1 MTQDPEEAD
10 RSQVR
15 TVGSLVSRLL
25 ARPVLIG
32 AGVVLVMLLA
42 GLVGWRLTGG
52 GEYVAPTPTAAPV
65 VRADTEG
72 ARASLEQLVTG
83 VREGAEPDGEDAASV
98 AVRNARAIGVE
109 DVAARYVAESGNVA
123 ADGSWTADVEMS
135 WRTPGDPVLT
145 EELKVGFDAGGAITG
160 FSAAQGTRLPLWL
173 SGPVEVRR
181 TGSTLVVVQ
190 ASADV
195 ADRYAKL
202 AATAVDEV
210 RKVISWDDPR
220 LVLEVPATGLES
232 ALGAQPGAYSAVAAV
247 TATVD
252 GSTKAGTPLHV
263 WVNQGVIGDLD
274 APGAQVVITH
284 EATHAATDAPTGTNR
299 PMWLVEGFADYV
311 ALRETTLPLS
321 KTAGQILAQ
330 VRENG
335 APDHLPGKA
344 EFNTRSEHFGA
355 EYEAAWLACEVLA
368 EAGGEEAL
376 VDLYEETG
384 RGTALEKALQSSFG
398 FGEDEL
404 TARWRAHLSES
415 AA

>member
-1 MTQDPEEAD
+1 MTQHPEEAD

-15 TVGSLVSRLL
+15 TVGSLLSRP
-25 ARPVLIG
+25 ALIG
-32 AGVVLVMLLA
+32 AGLVLVMLLA
-42 GLVGWRLTGG
+42 GFVGWRLTGG
-52 GEYVAPTPTAAPV
+52 GEYVAPTPSSAPV

-72 ARASLEQLVTG
+72 ARASLDELVDG
-83 VREGAEPDGEDAASV
+83 VREGAEPDGENAASV
-98 AVRNARAIGVE
+98 ALRNAHAIGIE
-109 DVAARYVAESGNVA
+109 DVTARYLAEADNVEP
-123 ADGSWTADVEMS
+123 DGSWTADVEMS
-135 WRTPGDPVLT
+135 WRMPGDPVLT
-145 EELKVGFDAGGAITG
+145 EELKVGFDADGAITG

-190 ASADV
+190 ASAEV
-195 ADRYAKL
+195 ADRYAEL
-202 AATAVDEV
+202 ATTAVAGV
-210 RKVISWDDPR
+210 RKVIPWKDPR
-220 LVLEVPATGLES
+220 LVLEVPANGLDS
-232 ALGAQPGAYSAVAAV
+232 ALGAQPGTYAAVAAV

-274 APGAQVVITH
+274 APGAQIVITH
-284 EATHAATDAPTGTNR
+284 EATHAATDAATNTGR

-311 ALRETTLPLS
+311 ALRDTKLPLS

-368 EAGGEEAL
+368 EAGGEQAL

-384 RGTALEKALQSSFG
+384 RGIGLEKALQAGFG

-404 TARWRAHLSES
+404 TARWRTHLSHS
-415 AA
+415 AR

>member
-1 MTQDPEEAD
+1 
-10 RSQVR
+10 
-15 TVGSLVSRLL
+15 
-25 ARPVLIG
+25 
-32 AGVVLVMLLA
+32 
-42 GLVGWRLTGG
+42 
-52 GEYVAPTPTAAPV
+52 
-65 VRADTEG
+65 
-72 ARASLEQLVTG
+72 
-83 VREGAEPDGEDAASV
+83 
-98 AVRNARAIGVE
+98 
-109 DVAARYVAESGNVA
+109 
-123 ADGSWTADVEMS
+123 
-135 WRTPGDPVLT
+135 VLT
-145 EELKVGFDAGGAITG
+145 EELKVGFDADGAITG

-181 TGSTLVVVQ
+181 TDSTLVVVQ

-195 ADRYAKL
+195 ADRYAEL

-220 LVLEVPATGLES
+220 LVLEVPAAGLES

-311 ALRETTLPLS
+311 ALRDTTLPLS

-330 VRENG
+330 VREDG

-368 EAGGEEAL
+368 EAGGEQAL

-384 RGTALEKALQSSFG
+384 RGIALEKALQSGFG

-404 TARWRAHLSES
+404 TARWRAHLSDS

>member
-1 MTQDPEEAD
+1 M
-10 RSQVR
+10 R
-15 TVGSLVSRLL
+15 TVGSLLSRP
-25 ARPVLIG
+25 ALIG
-32 AGVVLVMLLA
+32 AALVLVMLLA
-42 GLVGWRLTGG
+42 GFVGWRLTGG
-52 GEYVAPTPTAAPV
+52 GEYVAPTPSSAPV

-72 ARASLEQLVTG
+72 ARASLDALVDG
-83 VREGAEPDGEDAASV
+83 VRDGAEPEGEDASSV
-98 AVRNARAIGVE
+98 AVRNARAIGLG
-109 DVAARYVAESGNVA
+109 DVTARYVAESGNVEP
-123 ADGSWTADVEMS
+123 DGSWTADVEMS
-135 WRTPGDPVLT
+135 WRSPGDPVLT
-145 EELKVGFDAGGAITG
+145 EELKVGFDAEGAITG

-181 TGSTLVVVQ
+181 TGSILVVAQ

-195 ADRYAKL
+195 ADRYAEL
-202 AATAVDEV
+202 ASTAVAGV
-210 RKVISWDDPR
+210 RKVIPWKNPR
-220 LVLEVPATGLES
+220 LVLEVPANGLDS
-232 ALGAQPGAYSAVAAV
+232 ALGAQPGTYAAVAAV

-274 APGAQVVITH
+274 APGAQIVITH
-284 EATHAATDAPTGTNR
+284 EATHAATDAATNTRR

-311 ALRETTLPLS
+311 ALRDTKLPLS

-368 EAGGEEAL
+368 EAGGEQAL

-384 RGTALEKALQSSFG
+384 RGIGLEKALQAGFG
-398 FGEDEL
+398 FGEEEL
-404 TARWRAHLSES
+404 TARWRTHLSHS
-415 AA
+415 AR

>member
-1 MTQDPEEAD
+1 M
-10 RSQVR
+10 R
-15 TVGSLVSRLL
+15 TVGSLLSRP
-25 ARPVLIG
+25 ALIG
-32 AGVVLVMLLA
+32 AALVLVMLLA
-42 GLVGWRLTGG
+42 GFVGWRLTGG
-52 GEYVAPTPTAAPV
+52 GEYVAPTPSSAPD

-72 ARASLEQLVTG
+72 ARASLDALVDG
-83 VREGAEPDGEDAASV
+83 VRDGAEPEGEDAASV
-98 AVRNARAIGVE
+98 AVRNARAIGLG
-109 DVAARYVAESGNVA
+109 DVTARYVAESGNVEP
-123 ADGSWTADVEMS
+123 DGSWTADVEMS
-135 WRTPGDPVLT
+135 WRSPGDPVLT
-145 EELKVGFDAGGAITG
+145 EELKVGFDAEGAITG
-160 FSAAQGTRLPLWL
+160 FSAAQGTRVPLWL

-181 TGSTLVVVQ
+181 TGSTLVIAQ

-195 ADRYAKL
+195 ADRYAEL
-202 AATAVDEV
+202 ASTAVAGV
-210 RKVISWDDPR
+210 RKVIPWKNPR
-220 LVLEVPATGLES
+220 LVLEVPANGLDS
-232 ALGAQPGAYSAVAAV
+232 ALGAQPGTYAAVAAV

-274 APGAQVVITH
+274 APGAQIVITH
-284 EATHAATDAPTGTNR
+284 EATHAATDAATNTRR

-311 ALRETTLPLS
+311 ALRDTKLPLS

-368 EAGGEEAL
+368 EAGGEQAL

-384 RGTALEKALQSSFG
+384 RGIGLEKALQAGFG
-398 FGEDEL
+398 FGEEEL
-404 TARWRAHLSES
+404 TARWRTHLSHS
-415 AA
+415 AR

>member
-1 MTQDPEEAD
+1 M
-10 RSQVR
+10 R
-15 TVGSLVSRLL
+15 TVGSLLSRLQ
-25 ARPVLIG
+25 AHPAVIG
-32 AGVVLVMLLA
+32 AALVLVMLLA
-42 GLVGWRLTGG
+42 GFVGWRLTGG
-52 GEYVAPTPTAAPV
+52 GEYVAPTPSTAPV

-72 ARASLEQLVTG
+72 ARASLEQLVGG

-98 AVRNARAIGVE
+98 AVRNAHAIGLE
-109 DVAARYVAESGNVA
+109 DVTARYVAEAGNVEQ
-123 ADGSWTADVEMS
+123 DGSFTADVEMS
-135 WRTPGDPVLT
+135 WRTPGDPALT
-145 EELKVGFDAGGAITG
+145 EELRVGFDAQGAITG
-160 FSAAQGTRLPLWL
+160 FSASEGTRMPLWL

-181 TGSTLVVVQ
+181 AGSSLVIVQ
-190 ASADV
+190 ASAEV
-195 ADRYAKL
+195 ADRYAEL
-202 AATAVDEV
+202 AATAVAQV
-210 RKVISWDDPR
+210 RKVIPWDRPR
-220 LVLEVPATGLES
+220 LVLEVPATGLDS
-232 ALGAQPGAYSAVAAV
+232 ALGAQQGTYTAVAAV

-252 GSTKAGTPLHV
+252 GSTKPGTPLHV

-284 EATHAATDAPTGTNR
+284 EATHAATDAATNVNR

-311 ALRETTLPLS
+311 ALRDTKLPLS

-368 EAGGEEAL
+368 EAGGEQAL

-384 RGTALEKALQSSFG
+384 RGIPLEKALQASFG

-404 TARWRAHLSES
+404 TARWRARLSHS
-415 AA
+415 AS

>member
-1 MTQDPEEAD
+1 M
-10 RSQVR
+10 R
-15 TVGSLVSRLL
+15 TVGSLLS
-25 ARPVLIG
+25 RPVLIG
-32 AGVVLVMLLA
+32 TGLVLVMLLA
-42 GLVGWRLTGG
+42 GFVGWRLTGG
-52 GEYVAPTPTAAPV
+52 GEYVAPTPTTAPV

-72 ARASLEQLVTG
+72 ARASLDELVGG
-83 VREGAEPDGEDAASV
+83 VRDGAEPEGDDAAAV
-98 AVRNARAIGVE
+98 AVRNARAIGIG
-109 DVAARYVAESGNVA
+109 DVTARYLAESGNVDR
-123 ADGSWTADVEMS
+123 DGSWTGDVEMS
-135 WRTPGDPVLT
+135 WRTPGDPTLT
-145 EELKVGFDAGGAITG
+145 EELQVGFDADGAITG

-181 TGSTLVVVQ
+181 TGSTLVVAQ
-190 ASADV
+190 ASAEV
-195 ADRYAKL
+195 ADRYAEL
-202 AATAVDEV
+202 ATTAVAEV
-210 RKVISWDDPR
+210 RKVIPWKDPR
-220 LVLEVPATGLES
+220 LVLEVPANGLDS
-232 ALGAQPGAYSAVAAV
+232 ALGAQPGTYTAVAAV

-274 APGAQVVITH
+274 SPGAQIVITH
-284 EATHAATDAPTGTNR
+284 EATHAATDAATNTSR

-311 ALRETTLPLS
+311 ALRDTKLPLS

-330 VRENG
+330 VREDG

-368 EAGGEEAL
+368 EAGGEQAL

-384 RGTALEKALQSSFG
+384 RGIGLEKALQAGFG

-404 TARWRAHLSES
+404 TARWRTHLSES
-415 AA
+415 AK

>member
-1 MTQDPEEAD
+1 M
-10 RSQVR
+10 R
-15 TVGSLVSRLL
+15 TVGSLVSRP
-25 ARPVLIG
+25 ALIG
-32 AGVVLVMLLA
+32 AVLVVVMLLA
-42 GLVGWRLTGG
+42 GFVGWRLTGG
-52 GEYVAPTPTAAPV
+52 GEYVAPTPSIAPV

-72 ARASLEQLVTG
+72 ARASLDELVDG
-83 VREGAEPDGEDAASV
+83 VREGAEPDGEDPASV
-98 AVRNARAIGVE
+98 AVRNANAIGIE
-109 DVAARYVAESGNVA
+109 DVTARYVAEADNVEPN
-123 ADGSWTADVEMS
+123 GSWTADVEMS
-135 WRTPGDPVLT
+135 WRAPGDPALT
-145 EELKVGFDAGGAITG
+145 EELKVGFDADGAITG

-181 TGSTLVVVQ
+181 TGSTLVLVQ
-190 ASADV
+190 GSAEV
-195 ADRYAKL
+195 ADRYAEL

-210 RKVISWDDPR
+210 REVISWDDPR
-220 LVLEVPATGLES
+220 LVLEVPAAGLES

-284 EATHAATDAPTGTNR
+284 EATHAATDAPTNTRR

-311 ALRETTLPLS
+311 ALRDTELPLS
-321 KTAGQILAQ
+321 KTAGQIIAQ

-335 APDHLPGKA
+335 APEKLPGTA

-355 EYEAAWLACEVLA
+355 EYEAAWLACEVLV
-368 EAGGEEAL
+368 EAGGEQAL

-384 RGTALEKALQSSFG
+384 RGIALEKALQSGFG

-404 TARWRAHLSES
+404 TARWRTHLSDS
-415 AA
+415 AK

>member
-1 MTQDPEEAD
+1 M
-10 RSQVR
+10 
-15 TVGSLVSRLL
+15 
-25 ARPVLIG
+25 
-32 AGVVLVMLLA
+32 LVMLLA
-42 GLVGWRLTGG
+42 GFVGWRLTGG
-52 GEYVAPTPTAAPV
+52 GEYVAPTPTTAPV

-72 ARASLEQLVTG
+72 ARASLDELVGG
-83 VREGAEPDGEDAASV
+83 VRDGAEPEGDDAAAV
-98 AVRNARAIGVE
+98 AVRNARAIGIG
-109 DVAARYVAESGNVA
+109 DVTARYLAESGNVDR
-123 ADGSWTADVEMS
+123 DGSWTGDVEMS
-135 WRTPGDPVLT
+135 WRTPGDPTLT
-145 EELKVGFDAGGAITG
+145 EELQVGFDADGAITG

-181 TGSTLVVVQ
+181 TGSTLVVAQ
-190 ASADV
+190 ASAEV
-195 ADRYAKL
+195 ADRYAEL
-202 AATAVDEV
+202 ATTAVAEV
-210 RKVISWDDPR
+210 RKVIPWKDPR
-220 LVLEVPATGLES
+220 LVLEVPANGLDS
-232 ALGAQPGAYSAVAAV
+232 ALGAQPGTYTAVAAV

-274 APGAQVVITH
+274 SPGAQIVITH
-284 EATHAATDAPTGTNR
+284 EATHAATDAATNTSR

-311 ALRETTLPLS
+311 ALRDTKLPLS

-330 VRENG
+330 VREDG

-368 EAGGEEAL
+368 EAGGEQAL

-384 RGTALEKALQSSFG
+384 RGIGLEKALQAGFG

-404 TARWRAHLSES
+404 TARWRTHLSES
-415 AA
+415 AK

>member
-1 MTQDPEEAD
+1 M
-10 RSQVR
+10 R
-15 TVGSLVSRLL
+15 TVGSLLSRIR
-25 ARPVLIG
+25 AHPATVG
-32 AGVVLVMLLA
+32 AGLVLVMLLA
-42 GLVGWRLTGG
+42 GFVGWRLTGG
-52 GEYVAPTPTAAPV
+52 GEYVAPTPSTAPV

-72 ARASLEQLVTG
+72 ARASLEQLVDG
-83 VREGAEPDGEDAASV
+83 VRQGAEPDGEDAASV
-98 AVRNARAIGVE
+98 AVRNAHAIGLE
-109 DVAARYVAESGNVA
+109 DVTARYVAEADNVES
-123 ADGSWTADVEMS
+123 DGSWTADVELS
-135 WRTPGDPVLT
+135 WRTPGDPALT
-145 EELKVGFDAGGAITG
+145 EELKVGFDAEGAITG

-190 ASADV
+190 AAAEV
-195 ADRYAKL
+195 ADRYAEL
-202 AATAVDEV
+202 ATTAVAGV
-210 RKVISWDDPR
+210 RKVIPWNDPR
-220 LVLEVPATGLES
+220 LVLEVPANGLDS
-232 ALGAQPGAYSAVAAV
+232 ALGAQPGTYAAVAAV
-247 TATVD
+247 TATID

-274 APGAQVVITH
+274 APGAQIVITH
-284 EATHAATDAPTGTNR
+284 EATHAATDAATNTRR

-311 ALRETTLPLS
+311 ALRDTKLPLS

-368 EAGGEEAL
+368 EAGGEQAL

-384 RGTALEKALQSSFG
+384 RGIGLEKALQASFG

-404 TARWRAHLSES
+404 TARWRTHLSES
-415 AA
+415 AR

>member
-1 MTQDPEEAD
+1 
-10 RSQVR
+10 
-15 TVGSLVSRLL
+15 
-25 ARPVLIG
+25 
-32 AGVVLVMLLA
+32 MLLA
-42 GLVGWRLTGG
+42 GFVGWRLTGG
-52 GEYVAPTPTAAPV
+52 GEYVAPTPTTAPV

-72 ARASLEQLVTG
+72 ARASLDELVGG
-83 VREGAEPDGEDAASV
+83 VRDGAEPEGDDAAAV
-98 AVRNARAIGVE
+98 AVRNARAIGIG
-109 DVAARYVAESGNVA
+109 DVTARYLAESGNVDR
-123 ADGSWTADVEMS
+123 DGSWTGDVEMS
-135 WRTPGDPVLT
+135 WRTPGDPTLT
-145 EELKVGFDAGGAITG
+145 EELQVGFDADGAITG

-181 TGSTLVVVQ
+181 TGSTLVVAQ
-190 ASADV
+190 ASAEV
-195 ADRYAKL
+195 ADRYAEL
-202 AATAVDEV
+202 ATTAVAEV
-210 RKVISWDDPR
+210 RKVIPWKDPR
-220 LVLEVPATGLES
+220 LVLEVPANGLDS
-232 ALGAQPGAYSAVAAV
+232 ALGAQPGTYTAVAAV

-274 APGAQVVITH
+274 SPGAQIVITH
-284 EATHAATDAPTGTNR
+284 EATHAATDAATNTSR

-311 ALRETTLPLS
+311 ALRDTKLPLS

-330 VRENG
+330 VREDG

-368 EAGGEEAL
+368 EAGGEQAL

-384 RGTALEKALQSSFG
+384 RGIGLEKALQAGFG

-404 TARWRAHLSES
+404 TARWRTHLSES
-415 AA
+415 AK

>member
-1 MTQDPEEAD
+1 M
-10 RSQVR
+10 R
-15 TVGSLVSRLL
+15 TVGSLLSRP
-25 ARPVLIG
+25 ALIG
-32 AGVVLVMLLA
+32 TGLVLVMLLA
-42 GLVGWRLTGG
+42 GFVGWRLTGG
-52 GEYVAPTPTAAPV
+52 GEYVAPTPTTAPV

-72 ARASLEQLVTG
+72 ARASLDELVEG
-83 VREGAEPDGEDAASV
+83 VRDGAEPEGEDAAAV
-98 AVRNARAIGVE
+98 AVRNARAIGIG
-109 DVAARYVAESGNVA
+109 DVTARYLAESGSVDP
-123 ADGSWTADVEMS
+123 DGSWTADVEMS
-135 WRTPGDPVLT
+135 WRTPGDPTLT
-145 EELKVGFDAGGAITG
+145 EELRVGFDADGAITG

-181 TGSTLVVVQ
+181 TGSTLVVAQ
-190 ASADV
+190 ASAEV
-195 ADRYAKL
+195 ADRYAEL
-202 AATAVDEV
+202 ATTAVAGV
-210 RKVISWDDPR
+210 RKVIAWKDPR
-220 LVLEVPATGLES
+220 LVLEVPANGLDS
-232 ALGAQPGAYSAVAAV
+232 ALGAQPGTYTAVAAV

-274 APGAQVVITH
+274 APGAQIVITH
-284 EATHAATDAPTGTNR
+284 EATHAATDAATNTSR

-311 ALRETTLPLS
+311 ALRDTKLPLS

-368 EAGGEEAL
+368 EAGGEQAL

-384 RGTALEKALQSSFG
+384 RGIGLEKALQAGFG

-404 TARWRAHLSES
+404 TARWRTHLSES
-415 AA
+415 AK

>member
-1 MTQDPEEAD
+1 M
-10 RSQVR
+10 R
-15 TVGSLVSRLL
+15 TVGSLLSRLQ
-25 ARPVLIG
+25 ARPALIG
-32 AGVVLVMLLA
+32 AALVLVMLLA
-42 GLVGWRLTGG
+42 GFVGWRLTGG
-52 GEYVAPTPTAAPV
+52 GEYVAPTPTTAPV
-65 VRADTEG
+65 VRADTAG
-72 ARASLEQLVTG
+72 ARASLEQLVAG

-98 AVRNARAIGVE
+98 AVRNALAIGLE
-109 DVAARYVAESGNVA
+109 DVTARYVAEAGNVEQ
-123 ADGSWTADVEMS
+123 DGSFMADVEMS
-135 WRTPGDPVLT
+135 WRTPGDPALT
-145 EELKVGFDAGGAITG
+145 EELRVGFDAEGAITG
-160 FSAAQGTRLPLWL
+160 FSASQGTRMPLWL

-181 TGSTLVVVQ
+181 SGSSLVIVQ
-190 ASADV
+190 ASAEV
-195 ADRYAKL
+195 ADRYAEL
-202 AATAVDEV
+202 AATAVTQV
-210 RKVISWDDPR
+210 RKVIPWDQPR
-220 LVLEVPATGLES
+220 LVLEVPATGLDS
-232 ALGAQPGAYSAVAAV
+232 ALGAQQGTYTAVAAV

-284 EATHAATDAPTGTNR
+284 EATHAATDAATNTRR
-299 PMWLVEGFADYV
+299 PMWLIEGFADYV
-311 ALRETTLPLS
+311 ALRDTTLPLS

-368 EAGGEEAL
+368 AAGGEQAL

-384 RGTALEKALQSSFG
+384 RGISLEKALQASFG

-404 TARWRAHLSES
+404 TARWRTRLSHS
-415 AA
+415 AS